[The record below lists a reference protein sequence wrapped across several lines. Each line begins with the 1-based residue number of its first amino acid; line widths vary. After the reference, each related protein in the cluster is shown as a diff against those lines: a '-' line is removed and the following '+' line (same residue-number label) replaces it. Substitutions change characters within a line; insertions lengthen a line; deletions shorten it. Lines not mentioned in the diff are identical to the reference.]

1 MHSRAHKTLQGPRR
15 LTHFLPREQ
24 RARCRVSVDRQAGNT
39 SGLRPGRGDTLAVL
53 MGSSSTGAWG
63 EHQAHDSHLELI
75 MIREVNQ
82 YMFWWRTTCL

>member
-1 MHSRAHKTLQGPRR
+1 MHSWAHKTLQGPRR

-24 RARCRVSVDRQAGNT
+24 RARYRVSVDRAGWEH
-39 SGLRPGRGDTLAVL
+39 SGLRPGRGDTLTML
-53 MGSSSTGAWG
+53 MGSSSAGAWG
-63 EHQAHDSHLELI
+63 EPQAHDSHLELI